1 MPPGKSVYKPS
12 RLRLKP
18 TKQLLLLHYIHTL
31 LCRYIYIYIYKYS
44 RGNTDRHYL
53 GPPQISGTPTARL
66 SDTHKAWKGDLF
78 EPLKLRESVAVVVHR
93 PRPALDRT
101 EARLWGNICKH
112 ESENV
117 VSVTAVVPSR
127 LPSSPRLFRHWAIT
141 VVWSQL
147 HLFAGHHPIALT
159 ARTSKPSIHQPA
171 EHAQDAASKIN
182 ISHVPSTSSTSGAE
196 IPQPKRTTYV

>member
-101 EARLWGNICKH
+101 EARL
-112 ESENV
+112 
-117 VSVTAVVPSR
+117 
-127 LPSSPRLFRHWAIT
+127 
-141 VVWSQL
+141 
-147 HLFAGHHPIALT
+147 
-159 ARTSKPSIHQPA
+159 
-171 EHAQDAASKIN
+171 
-182 ISHVPSTSSTSGAE
+182 
-196 IPQPKRTTYV
+196 